1 MITIHPWFEHTNPK
15 SKQSY

>member
-1 MITIHPWFEHTNPK
+1 MITMHPWFEHTNPK